1 MLIIGLLEGPPDEE
15 MDDVHLGYLEHTV
28 GLQF

>member
-1 MLIIGLLEGPPDEE
+1 MLIIGLLVGQDEE
-15 MDDVHLGYLEHTV
+15 VDDVHLGYLAHTV